1 MSFRLDDA
9 AFTFYRPCSCGGPH
23 GLAVYVDTNDGM
35 VQFFDS
41 HYRLSDNLDLRG
53 LWQRVKAAWW
63 MLSGQHCG
71 SADMVLTNEDVR
83 EFAESMA
90 QAADKHDEWRGA
102 KR

>member
-23 GLAVYVDTNDGM
+23 GLAVCVDKDGAVLTLM
-35 VQFFDS
+35 DA

-53 LWQRVKAAWW
+53 VWQRVRAAWW

-71 SADMVLTNEDVR
+71 SSDMVLTNEDVR
-83 EFAESMA
+83 EFAELMV
-90 QAADKHDEWRGA
+90 QAADKHDEWRGV
-102 KR
+102 KS